1 MKPTQDQLLYPDTIK
16 TARNTPQQL
25 IFADKPR
32 LMGQSIRNP
41 DDLAITDFRP

>member
-1 MKPTQDQLLYPDTIK
+1 MKPTQDQLLYSHSMKFI
-16 TARNTPQQL
+16 RSSPQQL
-25 IFADKPR
+25 ILANKPR